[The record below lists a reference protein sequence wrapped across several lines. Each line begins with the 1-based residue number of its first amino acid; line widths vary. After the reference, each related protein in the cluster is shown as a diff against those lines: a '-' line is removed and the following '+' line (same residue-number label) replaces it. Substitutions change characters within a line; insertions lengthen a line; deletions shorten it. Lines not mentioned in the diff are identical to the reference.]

1 MKRTLTLFLLVIF
14 FSGCATGLS
23 DLQRRTI
30 ESKDLEGS
38 LDNAFKA
45 TMAVLQDRGFV
56 IKHTDSTSGVIQ
68 AETGM
73 KPGFLQEYNFVIT
86 ATLEQFGENRVKERI
101 TITKNTVVQGM
112 YGSRSESSTIVDDPK
127 MLQEIYEQIQKE
139 IFIRKNLA
147 K

>member
-14 FSGCATGLS
+14 LSGCATGLS

-56 IKHTDSTSGVIQ
+56 IKHTDSTAGVIQ

-86 ATLEQFGENRVKERI
+86 ATLEQFGENCVKERI

>member
-1 MKRTLTLFLLVIF
+1 MKKILGLFLLAAF
-14 FSGCATGLS
+14 LSGCATGLS
-23 DLQRRTI
+23 DLQRRSI

-56 IKHTDSTSGVIQ
+56 IKHTDSTAGVIQ

-73 KPGFLQEYNFVIT
+73 KSGFLQEYNYVIT

-101 TITKNTVVQGM
+101 TITKNIVVQGM
-112 YGSRSESSTIVDDPK
+112 YGSRSESSVVVDDPK

-139 IFIRKNLA
+139 IFIRKNLS